1 MLEERYRRLLAPL
14 DSPGATGRFV
24 IARELPPEGLI
35 ANAYIVPRVRSEWLY
50 LIQSDGRLQLPGGK
64 KELGESH
71 REALD
76 RELLEEAGAEILD
89 TSLIGH
95 WLLRSKRER
104 AFRPHLSHPESAAV
118 VFSGTVR
125 LVAEPINPAGSGQT
139 REVVVAPLTEVVAA
153 LRADRRDDLA
163 DLYLLASDLVA

>member
-1 MLEERYRRLLAPL
+1 MLEERHRRLLAPL

-24 IARELPPEGLI
+24 IAPELPPEGLI

-64 KELGESH
+64 KEPGESH

-76 RELLEEAGAEILD
+76 RELLEEAGAEIFD

-95 WLLRSKRER
+95 WLLRRSER
-104 AFRPHLSHPESAAV
+104 GHSGPIFRTQSPPPWSFLAPCVWHMV
-118 VFSGTVR
+118 SGGPPT
-125 LVAEPINPAGSGQT
+125 SGCRT
-139 REVVVAPLTEVVAA
+139 FE
-153 LRADRRDDLA
+153 
-163 DLYLLASDLVA
+163 